1 MALIR
6 MKLLSVSSAIR
17 MVLKGG
23 VGSAPTSSFFGESP
37 GAAFLPLCSVE
48 CVSAVVSWLS
58 SSFFSAS
65 VLLVDSSGRTKV
77 NVVPLPTSEVTDML
91 PPRRSMMVLQIESPN
106 PVPWAKLFTLTKRS
120 NTRSTLSGAM
130 PIPVSVTWNATY
142 LPSRRYP

>member
-1 MALIR
+1 

-17 MVLKGG
+17 MVLEGG
-23 VGSAPTSSFFGESP
+23 VGSAPT
-37 GAAFLPLCSVE
+37 LH
-48 CVSAVVSWLS
+48 
-58 SSFFSAS
+58 
-65 VLLVDSSGRTKV
+65 SSGNLRGLHFCPSALWSVSLLSFPGCPLLSFPPLFCWWIPAGGTKV

-91 PPRRSMMVLQIESPN
+91 PPRRSMMVLQIEVQSGA
-106 PVPWAKLFTLTKRS
+106 WAKLFTLTKRS

>member
-1 MALIR
+1 

-17 MVLKGG
+17 MVLEGG

-58 SSFFSAS
+58 S